1 MKVSFGSQDGVSG
14 YFVARSTLLS
24 AIAQCPL

>member
-1 MKVSFGSQDGVSG
+1 MKVSFGLQDSVSG

-24 AIAQCPL
+24 VVAQCPL